1 MAVCEKSSLFDL
13 IYAMNAGDMDAVFFI
28 ILKFEKTITYYA
40 NYDDDIKD
48 EFIISL
54 FDVIKNFKI

>member
-1 MAVCEKSSLFDL
+1 MAVCEQSSLFDL

-40 NYDDDIKD
+40 NYDYDIKD

>member
-1 MAVCEKSSLFDL
+1 MDVCEKSSLFDL
-13 IYAMNAGDMDAVFFI
+13 IYAMNAGDMDAIFFI
-28 ILKFEKTITYYA
+28 ILKFEKTIAYYA
-40 NYDDDIKD
+40 NYNDDIKD